1 MPLMQHRAP
10 EWRWHHQHKAR
21 TVQDATQ
28 IYNKVCRPPK
38 HEGFATG
45 VLLSTT
51 MFVFCLF
58 AWRRRGAKGQ
68 HLTLARTPPTVHGRA
83 CGNEIPDL
91 ISHHSHLF
99 HEWTL
104 YRNCTTLL
112 LLLCAHLHTY
122 VHIHTHTH
130 TYALDNSLEGKF
142 ISPPLMLYVHTENLC
157 LIYLYHMVVW
167 ACIYISRI
175 FFLSHSPSISSSFQT
190 APTSSETGDASL
202 NWRLLL

>member
-1 MPLMQHRAP
+1 MPLMQHSAP

-130 TYALDNSLEGKF
+130 ICIGQQPRRKVHFTSANVICTHRKSLPYLLISHGSLSLHLYIAYFLLFAFSEHLFELSNCPHF
-142 ISPPLMLYVHTENLC
+142 IRDWWC
-157 LIYLYHMVVW
+157 L
-167 ACIYISRI
+167 S
-175 FFLSHSPSISSSFQT
+175 
-190 APTSSETGDASL
+190 
-202 NWRLLL
+202 